1 MQTDVGMFFY
11 FINDIQPEGCLSRY
25 FWMNAHICIKN
36 ICFEIQ
42 LPQVESVP
50 SVVWCGVVGSNKSHT
65 VRGPSGAPRYIIRS
79 VITLIIFTQLNTTQ
93 QSRCLALISD

>member
-1 MQTDVGMFFY
+1 MQTDVGRFFN

-42 LPQVESVP
+42 LTQVGPVLRRGVISLTLGQDQVEPP
-50 SVVWCGVVGSNKSHT
+50 SV
-65 VRGPSGAPRYIIRS
+65 
-79 VITLIIFTQLNTTQ
+79 
-93 QSRCLALISD
+93 